1 MAHADDLERLKFVE
15 AELLKRWP
23 ESRLEPTLERIAYLT
38 DALGS
43 PQLSYPT
50 IHITGT
56 NGKTTTSRMIDAI
69 LYQLGYRTGR
79 FTSPHLESITERI
92 SINGEPISAEAMVAT
107 YNDIA
112 LYLDMV
118 DGRMSHPLS
127 FFEVITAMAFVA
139 FAEYPVD
146 VGVIEVGMGGEW
158 DATNVVNAAVNVI
171 TPIGF
176 DHMEY
181 LGNTLDAIAR
191 TKSGII
197 KANSI
202 SILSAQE
209 SEAAKILI
217 ERCIAMESAPI
228 REGLEF
234 SLAKREIALGGQVIS
249 IDGVNGRYE
258 DLFLPLHGEHQGHNA
273 ALAVAAVEAFT
284 GESAIER
291 EALGKA
297 FALMRSP
304 GRLEVMLREPTVII
318 DAAHNPHGV
327 KSLVRTLE
335 HEFDFTKRIALFAPM
350 GDKDVEGMLEL
361 LEPHFDSIIVSKN
374 SSPRSTDIARLEE
387 LAVARFGRSRTQN
400 AIDLAS
406 GLTEAIQWTK
416 AQGNE
421 GTGAGRTRAAVVVTG
436 SVVTVGEA
444 RTLLKSMAR
453 DTGNQSERGVNLS

>member
-139 FAEYPVD
+139 FSEYPVD

-228 REGLEF
+228 REGIEF
-234 SLAKREIALGGQVIS
+234 SLAKREIALGGQVIT

-291 EALGKA
+291 EALGEA

-387 LAVARFGRSRTQN
+387 LAVARFGRSRTQT

-406 GLTEAIQWTK
+406 GLTEAIAWTK
-416 AQGNE
+416 AQGKE

-453 DTGNQSERGVNLS
+453 DTGNQSESGVDLS